1 MCGTVNRKAAVRVIK
16 ICPAIKVHD
25 SETTFINILVL
36 QLFENASKM
45 TGLIYLTMTTKQHL
59 NDR

>member
-1 MCGTVNRKAAVRVIK
+1 MRVIK